1 MDDDKDDKPLFQKA
15 IEIVKGVA
23 SSVTEVVTSAPPS
36 QRTEAVP
43 AVEENLDAP
52 PMTAEEIAHHAAA
65 DTQPVIAAKK
75 IPRQKAAA
83 PSLSGR
89 ITPTYDI
96 PVPDSP
102 MPAPKKRKKAKK
114 SVEKPAKAAKQKTV
128 KKAVKKSKTKKAVKK
143 TGKKSKKT
151 AKKTVKK
158 SSKKKKPKR

>member
-15 IEIVKGVA
+15 IEIVKDVA

-43 AVEENLDAP
+43 AVKENLVAA

-65 DTQPVIAAKK
+65 DTQPVMAAKK
-75 IPRQKAAA
+75 IPRKKAAA

-102 MPAPKKRKKAKK
+102 MPAPKRKKAKK
-114 SVEKPAKAAKQKTV
+114 SVKKPAKAAKQTTV
-128 KKAVKKSKTKKAVKK
+128 KKAMKKSKAKKAVKK
-143 TGKKSKKT
+143 TAKKSKKT

-158 SSKKKKPKR
+158 SSKKKKSKR